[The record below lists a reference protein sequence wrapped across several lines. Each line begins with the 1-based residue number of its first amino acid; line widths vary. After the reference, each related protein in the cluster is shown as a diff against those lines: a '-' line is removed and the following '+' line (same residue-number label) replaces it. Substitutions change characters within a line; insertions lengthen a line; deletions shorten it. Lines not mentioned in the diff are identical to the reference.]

1 MQRNWNAF
9 KCPKTR
15 LSFICMNSLS
25 DLGVSSNLIV
35 RYLGVIDHFTVV
47 CLVAWPL
54 NESEAEG
61 DLVLIETSLLF
72 SC

>member
-1 MQRNWNAF
+1 MEPIMTRYTAINCFRHFDILRMNTTMNRCQRRS
-9 KCPKTR
+9 P
-15 LSFICMNSLS
+15 
-25 DLGVSSNLIV
+25 
-35 RYLGVIDHFTVV
+35 IDHFTVS

-72 SC
+72 SF